1 MLSIFTWFAGSLC
14 RIAYFFDSRRQRG
27 KRRTRGLASYLTA
40 FFYPFE
46 RASDSVFVFEIYEN
60 IWLYFGQQTSN
71 MYRLHR
77 VETSNVS
84 YRHTFC
90 RVRSS
95 MEVLRIPIKTSF
107 KIHSFSKYQT
117 RKIQIRINLIVKF
130 PEPPPRG
137 KKARYLTAK
146 RKETQWFAF
155 DTSPGIIDRMFAKY
169 GVFFRVGMNVRLFS
183 AGPHEHAGESTGR
196 SRYKCVCGRSHVETT
211 LYCTKSAEPVTA

>member
-1 MLSIFTWFAGSLC
+1 MFA
-14 RIAYFFDSRRQRG
+14 
-27 KRRTRGLASYLTA
+27 
-40 FFYPFE
+40 
-46 RASDSVFVFEIYEN
+46 FEIYEN
-60 IWLYFGQQTSN
+60 IWLYFRQQTSN
-71 MYRLHR
+71 VYRLHR
-77 VETSNVS
+77 VETSNTS

-107 KIHSFSKYQT
+107 MIRYFSKDQT
-117 RKIQIRINLIVKF
+117 RKIQIRINLIITIF
-130 PEPPPRG
+130 LNHPPRG
-137 KKARYLTAK
+137 KKARHLTAK

-196 SRYKCVCGRSHVETT
+196 SRYNCVCGRSHVETT